1 MSLSFLTHRPIF
13 IHETPTPAHFLP
25 GGPHNSPVSSLRAP
39 IISQLMII
47 LCKKTKLDRPTRQK
61 SQPLLVVIYDII
73 PMGHGQ
79 ILIISVTPPIPHF
92 EWEDVTENV
101 KSLSQ
106 AISLL
111 TSQLH
116 FSILFVSYLLRIFLF
131 FHLLYLFL
139 ISLSSVICLSFSC
152 HPSLISK
159 ISFYPSSLPPSQP
172 CLSSLTPPLI

>member
-1 MSLSFLTHRPIF
+1 
-13 IHETPTPAHFLP
+13 
-25 GGPHNSPVSSLRAP
+25 
-39 IISQLMII
+39 MII

-172 CLSSLTPPLI
+172 CLSSLTPPLIWTTVSSRSQEMMCRNDWQRESAGQRVAITSLYDGAH